1 MNVNPPAMLV
11 TVYPSSVVIMDEAG
25 IDALG
30 QNLAVACRGMPARDY
45 YVILTRPDSPDN
57 WILSLSK
64 QTGMSAIVVNLVNI
78 FIPTKIISS

>member
-1 MNVNPPAMLV
+1 
-11 TVYPSSVVIMDEAG
+11 MDEAG

-30 QNLAVACRGMPARDY
+30 QNLAVACRGMPVRDY

-57 WILSLSK
+57 WILSLSR

-78 FIPTKIISS
+78 FISTKIISSQFLLADAPLSKLPVE